1 MSYSV
6 GKVASMAGVTI
17 KTLHHYDEI
26 RLLSPRGRSQ
36 AGYRIYGESDL
47 QRLQQILFYR
57 ELGLALDEIATI
69 LDDPRTDA
77 VGHLRRQRRLLTER
91 IERLHEMVAAIDNE
105 MEAREMDIRLTPE
118 ERLEVFGDFEP
129 ENHKEEVERRWGI
142 TEAYRQ
148 SRRRAAGYTKEE
160 WVRMK
165 AEQEEVE
172 KNLAAASES
181 GAAPESE
188 QAMDAAEAH
197 RRHIDRWFYDCG
209 YEIHRGLG
217 EMYVSD
223 DRFRAHYDDLSPG
236 LSEFIRDAAYANSER
251 ASGN

>member
-188 QAMDAAEAH
+188 QAMDAVEAH
-197 RRHIDRWFYDCG
+197 RQHINRWFYDCSH
-209 YEIHRGLG
+209 EIHCGLG

-223 DRFRAHYDDLSPG
+223 DRFRAHYDGRSPG
-236 LSEFIRDAAYANSER
+236 LSEFIRDASYANSER
-251 ASGN
+251 SSGN